1 MLRVRLNY
9 SNANNQATDT
19 FSKLEPRKVNY
30 ASVRTWPGV
39 YKLKQKVKVK

>member
-9 SNANNQATDT
+9 SNANNQVTDT

-30 ASVRTWPGV
+30 ASVRTCTWPGA
-39 YKLKQKVKVK
+39 YKLK